1 MARFV
6 NPIYYSLIK
15 EFILYLE
22 RGNSQCGYIV
32 TNKGNFSASC
42 FNHNVAPKQGEQT
55 IMDIKFCLERISEQ
69 DLDTEIKLFLR
80 RKEDPI

>member
-6 NPIYYSLIK
+6 NPVHYALIK

-22 RGNSQCGYIV
+22 RDNSQCGYIM

-55 IMDIKFCLERISEQ
+55 IMDIKFCLDRISEQ
-69 DLDTEIKLFLR
+69 DLDTEIKLLLR